1 MIQEITKSNKALL
14 SALDCDEDI
23 IIIEGFMERYSVS
36 RDEASEILQE
46 TKKWL
51 WLASENIKEKNGL
64 RLFIDNSLLIIDEMW
79 HNFILNTRI
88 YQKFCNEKLN
98 LFVHHEP
105 TPASEKIVGFDS
117 EEEKEKFQNKQEE
130 RLSQQLSYIY
140 DKLGAET
147 VSKWYEK
154 FPEKFNEKKIKAL
167 KR

>member
-1 MIQEITKSNKALL
+1 MIQLTSVPNNELL
-14 SALDCDEDI
+14 SALESNEDNI
-23 IIIEGFMERYSVS
+23 ILDGFMERYSVN
-36 RDEASEILQE
+36 REEAEEILLE

-51 WLASENIKEKNGL
+51 WLASESIKEKKGF

-79 HNFILNTRI
+79 HNFILHTRI

-105 TPASEKIVGFDS
+105 TPASEKIIGFDS
-117 EEEKEKFQNKQEE
+117 EEEKQKFQNKQEE

-147 VSKWYEK
+147 VSKWYEE
-154 FPEKFNEKKIKAL
+154 FPEKFNTKKIQAL